1 MVGASFSG
9 HKQAAGAVSVAASR
23 GALALLHPSAAG
35 STSLLWGP
43 GMAVG
48 KPGHGHCVCSALLML
63 SANLAQSGMGFAS
76 VDAKIKALGDVG
88 RALLVLVKTMAAFRS
103 REVQLLEG
111 VL

>member
-23 GALALLHPSAAG
+23 EALALLHPSAAG

-76 VDAKIKALGDVG
+76 VDAKIKALGCCGPSTACACENDG
-88 RALLVLVKTMAAFRS
+88 S
-103 REVQLLEG
+103 I
-111 VL
+111 